1 MSKDTIL
8 CFVLF
13 GIGTFN
19 LFLAVSGSR
28 RPKWVR
34 WIAWPIAG
42 VCWLYSL
49 LLSW

>member
-1 MSKDTIL
+1 MSRNMAL
-8 CFVLF
+8 CFILF
-13 GIGTFN
+13 FIGISN

-34 WIAWPIAG
+34 WIAWPVAG